1 MSKLKILFA
10 GLFLFLIIIGC
21 TNNKNNKINYRE
33 EMRKFVEEISSY
45 AKGKYNNFII
55 IPQNGHE
62 LITKDGELAQ
72 KYIDSIDA
80 IGREDLFYGY
90 NNDNENT
97 PISIINEIIPFIDIT
112 KNNGLKVLVTDYCWD
127 EVKIDDSYEQNY
139 NRGYISFAADRRNL
153 DDIPVYPNSPY
164 NENENDIIS
173 IKSAKNFLYFINPEN
188 EYNTKMDFVNALKNT
203 NYDLLIIDL
212 FFNDEQLTEND
223 VLSIKLKNNGHKR
236 LVVCYMSIG
245 EAEDYRY
252 YWQKRW
258 NNSPPSWLLDENPD
272 WPGNYKV
279 KYWDIEWKSI
289 IFGASDAFLNRILDS
304 GFDGVYLDIIDAYEY
319 FEYEK

>member
-164 NENENDIIS
+164 NENNNDIVNIQN
-173 IKSAKNFLYFINPEN
+173 AKNFLYLINPEN
-188 EYNTKMDFVNALKNT
+188 EYNTKTDFVNALKNT

-223 VLSIKLKNNGHKR
+223 VLSIK
-236 LVVCYMSIG
+236 S
-245 EAEDYRY
+245 
-252 YWQKRW
+252 
-258 NNSPPSWLLDENPD
+258 SWLLDENPD